1 MSRRPGRTRGPTP
14 CRSSSSSATRRGCL
28 ALRTF
33 GTCTAIDSLVYVPEK
48 QAAFDELA
56 RVVRN
61 DGMLAISDLLGAN
74 RVTDAEG
81 GVVNE
86 FAESWDMAPLT
97 TIDRHRRAIENAG
110 FEIEAVRDI
119 THNSVGRFR
128 KWTTLFLVL
137 VDRFDKALRRLS
149 GRSDLDFRAVVEQV
163 RRLTKCSRTSTT

>member
-1 MSRRPGRTRGPTP
+1 
-14 CRSSSSSATRRGCL
+14 
-28 ALRTF
+28 
-33 GTCTAIDSLVYVPEK
+33 
-48 QAAFDELA
+48 
-56 RVVRN
+56 VVRN
-61 DGMLAISDLLGAN
+61 DDMLAISDLLGAN

-81 GVVNE
+81 GVVDE
-86 FAESWDMAPLT
+86 FAESWDMAPLIA
-97 TIDRHRRAIENAG
+97 IDRHRRAIENAG

-137 VDRFDKALRRLS
+137 VDRFDKPLRRLS

>member
-1 MSRRPGRTRGPTP
+1 M
-14 CRSSSSSATRRGCL
+14 
-28 ALRTF
+28 
-33 GTCTAIDSLVYVPEK
+33 
-48 QAAFDELA
+48 
-56 RVVRN
+56 VRN
-61 DGMLAISDLLGAN
+61 DGVLAISDLLGAN

-81 GVVNE
+81 GIVDE

-97 TIDRHRRAIENAG
+97 AIDRHRRAIENAG

-137 VDRFDKALRRLS
+137 VDRFDKPLRRLS

>member
-1 MSRRPGRTRGPTP
+1 M
-14 CRSSSSSATRRGCL
+14 
-28 ALRTF
+28 
-33 GTCTAIDSLVYVPEK
+33 
-48 QAAFDELA
+48 
-56 RVVRN
+56 VRN
-61 DGMLAISDLLGAN
+61 DGVLAISDLLGAN

-81 GVVNE
+81 GVVDE

-137 VDRFDKALRRLS
+137 VDRFDKPLRRLS
-149 GRSDLDFRAVVEQV
+149 GRSGLDFGRSWS
-163 RRLTKCSRTSTT
+163 RCDGLTKGSRTSTT

>member
-1 MSRRPGRTRGPTP
+1 MTARANARD
-14 CRSSSSSATRRGCL
+14 RSLPIEFVVSDATRRGCL

-81 GVVNE
+81 GVVDE
-86 FAESWDMAPLT
+86 FAES
-97 TIDRHRRAIENAG
+97 
-110 FEIEAVRDI
+110 
-119 THNSVGRFR
+119 
-128 KWTTLFLVL
+128 
-137 VDRFDKALRRLS
+137 
-149 GRSDLDFRAVVEQV
+149 
-163 RRLTKCSRTSTT
+163 